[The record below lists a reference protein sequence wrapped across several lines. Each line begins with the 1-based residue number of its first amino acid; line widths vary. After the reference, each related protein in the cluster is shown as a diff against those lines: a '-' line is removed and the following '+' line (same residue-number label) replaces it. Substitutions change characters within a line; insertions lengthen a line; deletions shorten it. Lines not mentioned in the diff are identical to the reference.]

1 MMSKWENFVLFY
13 KNVMYTAGH
22 VRVRVPE
29 CFRVL
34 QSVLK
39 CLIVNDVEK
48 YNNFHFIVSCTLV
61 IRSTLNLIIIHNS
74 FSSTR
79 TLQLMFFNIRL
90 ELELFVTN
98 ITS

>member
-48 YNNFHFIVSCTLV
+48 YNNFHFIVSCTL
-61 IRSTLNLIIIHNS
+61 NLIIIGLVKHS
-74 FSSTR
+74 
-79 TLQLMFFNIRL
+79 
-90 ELELFVTN
+90 
-98 ITS
+98 

>member
-48 YNNFHFIVSCTLV
+48 YNNFYFIVSCTLV
-61 IRSTLNLIIIHNS
+61 IRCTLNLIIIDNS

-79 TLQLMFFNIRL
+79 TLPAYVF
-90 ELELFVTN
+90 
-98 ITS
+98 